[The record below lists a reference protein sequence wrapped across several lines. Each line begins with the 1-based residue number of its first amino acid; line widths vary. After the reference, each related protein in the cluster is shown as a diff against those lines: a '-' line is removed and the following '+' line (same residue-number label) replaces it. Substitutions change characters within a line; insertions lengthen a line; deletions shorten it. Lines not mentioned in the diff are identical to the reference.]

1 MDITPQR
8 LDFSAQSL
16 AVMDEITHDTH
27 PATDHGKEAKTMLK
41 TYSVS
46 TSAAMKRLNK
56 VFLKKGQKVHKI
68 RDKRAQVVLGK
79 YCIKDVMTGD
89 IISFSSQLTDWLKE
103 EWLLGYEEFV
113 TDENTNM
120 DGYQQCT
127 GQ

>member
-1 MDITPQR
+1 M
-8 LDFSAQSL
+8 
-16 AVMDEITHDTH
+16 
-27 PATDHGKEAKTMLK
+27 MLK
-41 TYSVS
+41 TYAVS

-68 RDKRAQVVLGK
+68 RDKRAQDVLGK

>member
-1 MDITPQR
+1 MDITLQH

-16 AVMDEITHDTH
+16 AIMDEITHDTH
-27 PATDHGKEAKTMLK
+27 PATDRGKEAKTMLK
-41 TYSVS
+41 TYAVS

-68 RDKRAQVVLGK
+68 RDKRAQDVLGK
-79 YCIKDVMTGD
+79 YCIKDIMTGD

>member
-1 MDITPQR
+1 MAKATIA
-8 LDFSAQSL
+8 SA
-16 AVMDEITHDTH
+16 
-27 PATDHGKEAKTMLK
+27 EAKIEWLK
-41 TYSVS
+41 NNS
-46 TSAAMKRLNK
+46 
-56 VFLKKGQKVHKI
+56 
-68 RDKRAQVVLGK
+68 D
-79 YCIKDVMTGD
+79 IKDIMTGD